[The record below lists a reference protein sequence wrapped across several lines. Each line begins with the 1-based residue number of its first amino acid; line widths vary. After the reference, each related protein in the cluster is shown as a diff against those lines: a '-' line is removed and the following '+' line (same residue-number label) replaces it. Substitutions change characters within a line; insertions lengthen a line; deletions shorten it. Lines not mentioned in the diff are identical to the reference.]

1 MNIALW
7 ILQVA
12 LAFLCI
18 SGGLFQILKLDELK
32 KGVAAMRALPR
43 SLWTFLGAFGCVGGL
58 LLIVPGLMRW
68 LPGLTPIAAAAVA
81 LQSALISVFYVRYRD
96 RAPLPYS
103 LTMAMLAVLICYAR
117 LSLQPL

>member
-7 ILQVA
+7 ILQIA
-12 LAFLCI
+12 LAFLCV
-18 SGGLFQILKLDELK
+18 SGGIFQIFKLDELK

-43 SLWTFLGAFGCVGGL
+43 GLWMFLGAFGCVGGL
-58 LLIVPGLMRW
+58 LLIVPGVMRW
-68 LPGLTPIAAAAVA
+68 LPGLTPLAAAAVA
-81 LQSALISVFYVRYRD
+81 LQSALISGFYLRYRD

-103 LTMAMLAVLICYAR
+103 LTMVMLAVLICYAR